1 MSPSTVLDAAVRS
14 TNVETA
20 VEMLCEISPAQAQG
34 GALVHQLKTT
44 INNDMK
50 IDLVFVFILLLCNHL
65 SDPSLQEL
73 GQKIKLFELLLH
85 IIDREFDIVFGIR
98 GAEFFYGSAK
108 ARNSKKKK
116 VLRNRK

>member
-14 TNVETA
+14 TTVETA

-85 IIDREFDIVFGIR
+85 IIDKEFDIVFGIR
-98 GAEFFYGSAK
+98 ELEFFMAPLK
-108 ARNSKKKK
+108 HRIPKK
-116 VLRNRK
+116 RKC